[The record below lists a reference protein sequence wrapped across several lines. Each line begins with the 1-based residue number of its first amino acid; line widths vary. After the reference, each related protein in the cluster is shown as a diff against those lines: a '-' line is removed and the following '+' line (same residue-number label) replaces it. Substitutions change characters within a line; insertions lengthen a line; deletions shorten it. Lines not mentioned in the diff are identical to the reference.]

1 MSKLKESF
9 ILNVAFPL
17 ADKLMGTCAMKWYRQ
32 ICKMNTWGRD
42 EITNWQNEQ
51 LQAFVK
57 HAGIVPNEEYTII
70 WTRLMSCFI
79 RL

>member
-32 ICKMNTWGRD
+32 ICKMNTWSIRGS
-42 EITNWQNEQ
+42 
-51 LQAFVK
+51 F
-57 HAGIVPNEEYTII
+57 
-70 WTRLMSCFI
+70 SCHESF
-79 RL
+79 